1 MTTPAGGG
9 PRKGGEAPPLRP
21 DAPQTFVSQ
30 VYGRGGRPVALAS
43 GRNSGQPTP
52 ALRPRQRRSMW
63 RVVRMAL
70 TAWLVFLVVVAVLG
84 YIRIERVE
92 ATPSGDR
99 PADGPGTNFLLVGS
113 DSREGLTEEES
124 AEFGTGQ
131 AEGKRT
137 DTILLLHVPGGGDA
151 PPALVSFPRDS
162 YVPIP
167 GHGRNKLNAA
177 YSLGGPQLLTE
188 TIEQVSGIHVDG
200 YVEIGFGG
208 FADIVNAVGGV
219 HMCIDEAMK
228 DPMANLDLPAGCQT
242 LNGAQSL
249 SFVRTRAGGR
259 GDLDRVARQ
268 QQFLGA
274 LAGEMVSPWTVL
286 NPIRYTRTTMSTSD
300 ALTVG
305 EDTGPIDMVRFALGM
320 RRATGPDGRKLTI
333 PVEDTPTISGV
344 GSVVDWDN
352 DAAVALF
359 KAIQNDTALDDG
371 SSSG

>member
-1 MTTPAGGG
+1 MTNPPAGGT
-9 PRKGGEAPPLRP
+9 RSGGEAPPRHP
-21 DAPQTFVSQ
+21 DAPTTFVSQ
-30 VYGRGGRPVALAS
+30 VYGRGGRLIGSGPKREADRPPS
-43 GRNSGQPTP
+43 GRPR
-52 ALRPRQRRSMW
+52 RPRGIW
-63 RVVRMAL
+63 RGLRIVL
-70 TAWLVFLVVVAVLG
+70 TVWLIFLVAVAVLA
-84 YIRIERVE
+84 YVRIDRVD

-99 PADGPGTNFLLVGS
+99 PANGPGANFLLVGS
-113 DSREGLTEEES
+113 DSREGLSEEQS
-124 AEFGTGQ
+124 AQFGTGQ

-137 DTILLLHVPGGGDA
+137 DTILLLHVPGSGDA
-151 PPALVSFPRDS
+151 PPALISFPRDS

-177 YSLGGPQLLTE
+177 YSFGGPKLLTD
-188 TIEQVSGIHVDG
+188 TIEQVSGIHIDG

-219 HMCIDEAMK
+219 HMCLDEAMN
-228 DPMANLDLPAGCQT
+228 DPMATLDLPAGCQT

-274 LAGEMVSPWTVL
+274 LAGEMVGPWTVL
-286 NPIRYTRTTMSTSD
+286 NPIRYTRTAMSTSD

-305 EDTGPIDMVRFALGM
+305 EDTGPIDLARFALGM
-320 RRATGPDGRKLTI
+320 RRATGPEGEKLTV
-333 PVEDTPTISGV
+333 PVEGTPTIPGV

-359 KAIQNDTALDDG
+359 KAIQNDTALVDG
-371 SSSG
+371 KSAE

>member
-1 MTTPAGGG
+1 MTTPPGGG
-9 PRKGGEAPPLRP
+9 TRSGGKAPPLRP
-21 DAPQTFVSQ
+21 DAPTTFVSQ
-30 VYGRGGRPVALAS
+30 VYGRGGRVIGSGPRRDADQPPSARPRRRSRGIWRGFRIALA
-43 GRNSGQPTP
+43 
-52 ALRPRQRRSMW
+52 
-63 RVVRMAL
+63 V
-70 TAWLVFLVVVAVLG
+70 WLIFLVAVAVLAFM
-84 YIRIERVE
+84 RIDRVD

-99 PADGPGTNFLLVGS
+99 PANGPGANFLLVGS
-113 DSREGLTEEES
+113 DSREGLTEEQS
-124 AEFGTGQ
+124 AEFGTGE
-131 AEGKRT
+131 AAGKRT

-151 PPALVSFPRDS
+151 PPALISFPRDS

-167 GHGRNKLNAA
+167 GHGRNKINAA
-177 YSLGGPQLLTE
+177 YSLGGPKLLAE
-188 TIEQVSGIHVDG
+188 TIEQVSGIHIDG

-219 HMCIDEAMK
+219 HMCLDEAMN

-242 LNGAQSL
+242 LNGAESL
-249 SFVRTRAGGR
+249 SFVRTRAGGK

-286 NPIRYTRTTMSTSD
+286 NPVRYTRTAMSTSD

-305 EDTGPIDMVRFALGM
+305 EDTGPIDLTRFALGM
-320 RRATGPDGRKLTI
+320 RRATGPGGEKLTV
-333 PVEDTPTISGV
+333 PVEGTPTISGV

-359 KAIQNDTALDDG
+359 KAIQNDTAFGDG
-371 SSSG
+371 NSSG

>member
-1 MTTPAGGG
+1 MTTPPGGG
-9 PRKGGEAPPLRP
+9 TRSGGKAPPLRP
-21 DAPQTFVSQ
+21 DAPTTFVSQ
-30 VYGRGGRPVALAS
+30 VYGRRGRVIGSGPRREADRPPSGRP
-43 GRNSGQPTP
+43 R
-52 ALRPRQRRSMW
+52 RPRGIW
-63 RVVRMAL
+63 RGLRIVL
-70 TAWLVFLVVVAVLG
+70 TVWLIFLVAVAVLA
-84 YIRIERVE
+84 YVRIDRVD

-99 PADGPGTNFLLVGS
+99 PANGPGTNFLLVGS
-113 DSREGLTEEES
+113 DSREGLTEEQS
-124 AEFGTGQ
+124 AQFGTGQ

-137 DTILLLHVPGGGDA
+137 DTILLLHVPGSGDA
-151 PPALVSFPRDS
+151 PPALISFPRDS

-167 GHGRNKLNAA
+167 GHGRNKINAA
-177 YSLGGPQLLTE
+177 YSFGGPKLLTD
-188 TIEQVSGIHVDG
+188 TIEQVSGIHIDG

-219 HMCIDEAMK
+219 DMCLDEAMN
-228 DPMANLDLPAGCQT
+228 DPMATLDLPAGCQT

-286 NPIRYTRTTMSTSD
+286 NPIRYTRTALSTSD

-305 EDTGPIDMVRFALGM
+305 EDTGPIDLTRFALGM
-320 RRATGPDGRKLTI
+320 RRATGPDGEKLTVPI
-333 PVEDTPTISGV
+333 EGTPTISGV

-359 KAIQNDTALDDG
+359 KAIQNDTAFGDG
-371 SSSG
+371 KSSG